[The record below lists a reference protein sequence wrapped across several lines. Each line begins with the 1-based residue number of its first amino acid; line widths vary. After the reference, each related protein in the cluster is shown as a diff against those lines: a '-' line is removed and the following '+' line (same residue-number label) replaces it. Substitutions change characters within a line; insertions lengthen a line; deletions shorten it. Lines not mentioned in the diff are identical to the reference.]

1 MKMEGTTMAQSRNA
15 LVALCYI
22 ANVKR
27 EIVHDNL
34 AILTSFGLGERW
46 KVPFETPCFLFVS
59 LSLSRSLL
67 LTKYLHFRRTSG
79 SHSTLVLRSKS
90 WSTPVLQVQNQY
102 HKERE
107 REREREIARKS
118 LIA

>member
-1 MKMEGTTMAQSRNA
+1 MEGTIRNT
-15 LVALCYI
+15 LLPV
-22 ANVKR
+22 R
-27 EIVHDNL
+27 
-34 AILTSFGLGERW
+34 
-46 KVPFETPCFLFVS
+46 
-59 LSLSRSLL
+59 LSRSLLLL

>member
-1 MKMEGTTMAQSRNA
+1 MAQSRNA

-59 LSLSRSLL
+59 LARSCSCSQSICISGGRAVRTVHLCCAPKVGQL
-67 LTKYLHFRRTSG
+67 QCCRYRTNTTKR
-79 SHSTLVLRSKS
+79 
-90 WSTPVLQVQNQY
+90 
-102 HKERE
+102 ERE
-107 REREREIARKS
+107 RERERLRAS
-118 LIA
+118 H